1 MNEYLTI
8 SDALDGLRENEITA
22 TELVEKAIET
32 GKSLNDELGIYI
44 ARYDEHAREAAA
56 AADAVYAAGDEPGLL
71 QGIPLGIKDIITTV
85 EGETTA
91 QSLVLDRSWGP
102 AIGDAVVVQRMRD
115 AGGVI
120 TGKTT
125 TMEYAIGVPDWT
137 KPFPIPRNPWNTEHW
152 TGGSSSGTGNGVAA
166 GAFLGGLGTD
176 TGGSIRIPAAYCGI
190 SGIKATFG
198 RVPKSGCVPL
208 GYSLDHI
215 GPMARS
221 ARDCAIMLQ
230 VLAGYD
236 PSDACAVDAP
246 VPDYLSGLTGDLTGL
261 RVGVDTLAQHV
272 GDDGDPATVA
282 ALQAAVSVLSEL
294 GATVTELALPY
305 YAELNVATRVT
316 SRSEA
321 FAYHVPDFRSR
332 WGDYFQS
339 TRTGVGS
346 AVAFTGADFVQ
357 AQRVRRVGQKA
368 VAALFADVDVIVTPT
383 ASIGALSLEE
393 LGDLG
398 GGWFRSMHTSYWN
411 AVGNPAL
418 SVPMGFTAAA
428 LPLGMQI
435 VTRPFDE
442 ATGLKVG
449 EAYQRA
455 TRWHLAVPPLA
466 GRYDV
471 AVRDQGD
478 LTDTAA

>member
-8 SDALDGLRENEITA
+8 SDALDGLRENEVTA

-32 GKSLNDELGIYI
+32 GTSLDDELGIYI
-44 ARYDEHAREAAA
+44 ARYDEQAREAAA

-102 AIGDAVVVQRMRD
+102 AIGDAVVVRRMRE

-125 TMEYAIGVPDWT
+125 TMEYATGVPDWT

-208 GYSLDHI
+208 GYSLDNI

-230 VLAGYD
+230 VLAGHD
-236 PSDACAVDAP
+236 PSDACAVDEP
-246 VPDYLSGLTGDLTGL
+246 VPDYLAGLTGDLTGL
-261 RVGVDTLAQHV
+261 RIGVDSLGQHV
-272 GDDGDPATVA
+272 GEDADPATVA
-282 ALQAAVSVLSEL
+282 SLEAAIAVLAGL
-294 GATVTELALPY
+294 GATVTGVELPY
-305 YAELNVATRVT
+305 YAEMNAATRVT

-321 FAYHVPDFRSR
+321 FAYHAPDFTSR
-332 WGDYFQS
+332 WGDYFRS

-346 AVAFTGADFVQ
+346 AVAFTGADYVQ

-368 VAALFADVDVIVTPT
+368 VAGLFADVDVIITPT
-383 ASIGALSLEE
+383 ASIGALSLA
-393 LGDLG
+393 DLADLT

-418 SVPMGFTAAA
+418 SVPMGFTAAG
-428 LPLGMQI
+428 LPLGMQV

-442 ATGLKVG
+442 ATALKVG
-449 EAYQRA
+449 EAYQRVTDFHIA
-455 TRWHLAVPPLA
+455 QAPLA
-466 GRYDV
+466 RHDV
-471 AVRDQGD
+471 VQA
-478 LTDTAA
+478 